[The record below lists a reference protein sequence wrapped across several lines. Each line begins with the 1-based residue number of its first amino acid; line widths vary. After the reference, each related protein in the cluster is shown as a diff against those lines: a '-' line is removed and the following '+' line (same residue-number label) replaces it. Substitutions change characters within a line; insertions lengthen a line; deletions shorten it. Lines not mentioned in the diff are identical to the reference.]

1 VDEILTAAKTRSGYA
16 LAFGVGDGR
25 LCEALVRSSDLH
37 LIVVEPDAKKVQ
49 AFRSQWTKDGLY
61 GTRIAIIPGD
71 VHSVQLRPYL
81 ASVVICENPDHVDAK
96 FLEKAYAALRPY
108 GGALCIVGFKKLA
121 ATLDDLKLM
130 NAKVSTSASLVTI
143 VRDGALPGAANW
155 THEHA
160 DASNTRVSRDQLAKA
175 PMGVLWFGGPTHDG
189 ILPRHGHG
197 PQPQVID
204 GRMII
209 EGVDLMRAIDIY
221 TGWLLWET
229 RLPGVGYFY
238 NNLAHQPGANGAGS
252 NFVSMSDGIYIA
264 YHDRCVRL
272 DPATGKK
279 IGEYPLPKIGDMKET
294 PRWGYI
300 NVVGDYLIGGADP
313 LLDPKMKLPPKVD
326 DAEPKKD
333 PKESTVSKL
342 VNIARGFSHNMSAS
356 RHMVV
361 MNRHTGKV
369 LWTTSAK
376 FAFRHNATCVGGD
389 RLYTVDRLSG
399 AQLLRLRKD
408 GEEDPDA
415 RLVAFDLK
423 TGKELW
429 LTEADIF
436 GTWLSYSA
444 KHDVLVEAGRVARD
458 SLFDEPKGMRAYQA
472 KDGKLIWFDKDHTGP
487 AMLHGDTILQ
497 GQGAC
502 DLLTGALKMRKDP
515 ITGESVPWK
524 WIRNYGCNTPAASEH
539 LMTFRSGA
547 AGYFDL
553 CNDGGTGNFGG
564 FRSSCTNNLIVAG
577 GILTAPEYTRTC
589 TCAYQNQSSI
599 AFIHMPEA
607 EKWTFFGT
615 KEVKGVVQRVGLNFG
630 GPGDR
635 KADDGTLWLEHPSIG
650 GTSPAVQVDTKPAKL
665 DYFRRHPTAVEGPY
679 SWVTSSGV
687 KNLSEI
693 SISLGTMNGPKPYT
707 VKLYFAEPDK
717 LAAGQRVFHV
727 DIAGKRVL
735 SDFDIA
741 KEAGGPA
748 RTVMREFSGVSA
760 QANIVVRLTPV
771 SGTPVICGLE
781 LIAEEKR

>member
-1 VDEILTAAKTRSGYA
+1 
-16 LAFGVGDGR
+16 
-25 LCEALVRSSDLH
+25 
-37 LIVVEPDAKKVQ
+37 
-49 AFRSQWTKDGLY
+49 
-61 GTRIAIIPGD
+61 
-71 VHSVQLRPYL
+71 
-81 ASVVICENPDHVDAK
+81 
-96 FLEKAYAALRPY
+96 
-108 GGALCIVGFKKLA
+108 
-121 ATLDDLKLM
+121 
-130 NAKVSTSASLVTI
+130 
-143 VRDGALPGAANW
+143 
-155 THEHA
+155 
-160 DASNTRVSRDQLAKA
+160 
-175 PMGVLWFGGPTHDG
+175 
-189 ILPRHGHG
+189 
-197 PQPQVID
+197 
-204 GRMII
+204 
-209 EGVDLMRAIDIY
+209 
-221 TGWLLWET
+221 
-229 RLPGVGYFY
+229 
-238 NNLAHQPGANGAGS
+238 
-252 NFVSMSDGIYIA
+252 
-264 YHDRCVRL
+264 
-272 DPATGKK
+272 
-279 IGEYPLPKIGDMKET
+279 
-294 PRWGYI
+294 
-300 NVVGDYLIGGADP
+300 
-313 LLDPKMKLPPKVD
+313 
-326 DAEPKKD
+326 
-333 PKESTVSKL
+333 
-342 VNIARGFSHNMSAS
+342 
-356 RHMVV
+356 
-361 MNRHTGKV
+361 
-369 LWTTSAK
+369 
-376 FAFRHNATCVGGD
+376 
-389 RLYTVDRLSG
+389 
-399 AQLLRLRKD
+399 
-408 GEEDPDA
+408 
-415 RLVAFDLK
+415 
-423 TGKELW
+423 
-429 LTEADIF
+429 
-436 GTWLSYSA
+436 
-444 KHDVLVEAGRVARD
+444 
-458 SLFDEPKGMRAYQA
+458 
-472 KDGKLIWFDKDHTGP
+472 
-487 AMLHGDTILQ
+487 
-497 GQGAC
+497 
-502 DLLTGALKMRKDP
+502 
-515 ITGESVPWK
+515 
-524 WIRNYGCNTPAASEH
+524 
-539 LMTFRSGA
+539 MTFRSGA